1 MYVLFICMADF
12 LFIFEVLVDGMM
24 QILSTLVEKAAVVT
38 NHWSTVLVK
47 QIQSISLNLSCGVL
61 WGRHLLLLLIFET

>member
-12 LFIFEVLVDGMM
+12 LVIFEVLVDGMM
-24 QILSTLVEKAAVVT
+24 QILSTLVEKAAVMT

-47 QIQSISLNLSCGVL
+47 QIQSISLNLSCGV
-61 WGRHLLLLLIFET
+61 

>member
-12 LFIFEVLVDGMM
+12 LVIFEVLVDGMM
-24 QILSTLVEKAAVVT
+24 QILSTLVEKAAVMI

-47 QIQSISLNLSCGVL
+47 QIQSISLNLSCGV
-61 WGRHLLLLLIFET
+61 